1 MKYLTKT
8 EFKTAVD
15 DLERSRG
22 GWRNKVKLCSGDKC
36 GTFVEMEPGM
46 IYLRTN
52 QDHIKERG
60 WQHTYM
66 TLMESYENEKWVEIF
81 DPNDLKSWYD
91 MHLHLQPHLIAIG
104 TFVHPDCSYYMYA
117 LGTAQG
123 GSVPYVSE
131 EEDVL
136 TFNDDEGDI
145 KFNGYNS
152 ESSLTFYSYEPSM
165 TFQFMNWLENP
176 FN

>member
-1 MKYLTKT
+1 MRYLTKT

-15 DLERSRG
+15 NLERSRG

-52 QDHIKERG
+52 QDHPIERG

-66 TLMESYENEKWVEIF
+66 TLMESYENDDWVGIF
-81 DPNDLKSWYD
+81 DPNYLKSCTIQD
-91 MHLHLQPHLIAIG
+91 
-104 TFVHPDCSYYMYA
+104 FVLPPPFIYNHPDCSYYMYA
-117 LGTAQG
+117 LGTPQW
-123 GSVPYVSE
+123 SRTPYVSE

-136 TFNDDEGDI
+136 SYTEGNGNV
-145 KFNGYNS
+145 KFNGYHS
-152 ESSLTFYSYEPSM
+152 DSSLTFYSYEPSM
-165 TFQFMNWLENP
+165 NFQFMNWADNP
-176 FN
+176 LN